1 MKLVVDS
8 NKVILYLNRMYIQAL
23 DFKDKEETEK
33 YMKFLLTKL
42 ASKYDMNFSG
52 YYLVH
57 IYIDMSYGVIIEV
70 KKEELEYLDYFTNQI
85 EMNTKIIHGS
95 FLYEVRNLDEEVFNK
110 FYVYKIKEK
119 LYLRIKKELS
129 DFEMGRVLENATII
143 YGKKA
148 DKIIRKAH
156 LVR

>member
-52 YYLVH
+52 Y
-57 IYIDMSYGVIIEV
+57 
-70 KKEELEYLDYFTNQI
+70 